1 MKADLVEQE
10 RKNHNLKHNN
20 RIHQHWAKTYQNE
33 ANALKLQAF
42 PDKVLNEVSE
52 GGERWVADKY
62 AQVPIMLYNLAKEL
76 RHADPDL
83 VTSVLK

>member
-1 MKADLVEQE
+1 LE
-10 RKNHNLKHNN
+10 
-20 RIHQHWAKTYQNE
+20 
-33 ANALKLQAF
+33 AF
-42 PDKVLNEVSE
+42 PDKVLGEVSE
-52 GGERWVADKY
+52 GGKNYMADKY